1 MQQLFE
7 PVRELWLEIK
17 LITECQISIII
28 TQTIIIP
35 ITLHAHGT
43 CMQHTCVYMH
53 IIDLPPEKLLEV
65 VG

>member
-7 PVRELWLEIK
+7 SVRELSLAIK
-17 LITECQISIII
+17 LITQYQISIII

-43 CMQHTCVYMH
+43 CMQHACVYMH
-53 IIDLPPEKLLEV
+53 IIGLPPKELLEV
-65 VG
+65 VW

>member
-28 TQTIIIP
+28 TQTITIP
-35 ITLHAHGT
+35 IS
-43 CMQHTCVYMH
+43 
-53 IIDLPPEKLLEV
+53 
-65 VG
+65 

>member
-17 LITECQISIII
+17 LITESQISIII

-35 ITLHAHGT
+35 ILTT
-43 CMQHTCVYMH
+43 CTWYMH
-53 IIDLPPEKLLEV
+53 AAYMCV
-65 VG
+65 HAYYRFTS